1 MILQREFITESFHA
15 LAQPIAALRITVE
28 LALDKAPH
36 EQAARQ
42 TLEDCLPLIDRLM
55 QNLAVLREIAN
66 LVKEPPIDACDGHAL
81 LQSSAEEMAMVAR
94 ASGILLHFNADPAVI
109 ACHPPTL
116 QRALFILLDEVI
128 ASSGRN
134 CKISISLYRRENE
147 FLLETRPGPPEGLR
161 QKLCCKLMQFAGG
174 RDVVST
180 TAIFSVSFR
189 ECYSRQTIAGRAT
202 SHSPAS
208 RNIGVKDIA

>member
-1 MILQREFITESFHA
+1 MNLQREFISESFHA
-15 LAQPIAALRITVE
+15 LSQPLAALRITVE
-28 LALDKAPH
+28 LALEKAPH
-36 EQAARQ
+36 EQAARR

-55 QNLAVLREIAN
+55 QNLAVIREVAN
-66 LVKEPPIDACDGHAL
+66 LDKEPPIEACDGHAL
-81 LQSSAEEMAMVAR
+81 LQSSSEEMALIAR

-128 ASSGRN
+128 ASAARN
-134 CKISISLYRRENE
+134 CTISVSLHRRENE
-147 FLLETRPGPPEGLR
+147 FLLEVRPGPPEGLR
-161 QKLCCKLMQFAGG
+161 QKLCCNLIQLAGG

-180 TAIFSVSFR
+180 TGVFSANFQ
-189 ECYSRQTIAGRAT
+189 ECSARHTGQAT

-208 RNIGVKDIA
+208 RNLGVKDIA